1 MLRKI
6 IVICTVLFA
15 VRLALTSQ
23 TMLPPDGL
31 VPGWTKSEPA
41 KEFGRGDLFDYI
53 DGGAE
58 IFLEFGFDKLLVQ
71 SYKNGASELVL
82 EVYQME
88 SPDSALGIY
97 LMKCGLET
105 PVEGIPDRNSGDK
118 TQFTILKGRSF
129 IHINNMDG
137 GDSLLPA
144 MVGLARGLLRA
155 IPPEKTSVIFD
166 QFPQEGRVKGSERLI
181 RGPYALESIFTFGQ
195 GDVFKLGGKIFALA
209 ADYQDKSM
217 GISTRLVINYPDEA
231 SASAALQNLLANLD
245 PYLKVLEKGEMGLVF
260 LDYSKRFGIV
270 ERSGSRLDVRIA
282 LSAKP
287 KLS

>member
-82 EVYQME
+82 EIYQME

-118 TQFTILKGRSF
+118 TQLTILKGRAF
-129 IHINNMDG
+129 IHVNNMDG

-144 MVGLARGLLRA
+144 MVGLARGLLQA
-155 IPPEKTSVIFD
+155 IPLEKTSVIFD
-166 QFPQEGRVKGSERLI
+166 QLPEKDRIKGSERII
-181 RGPYALESIFTFGQ
+181 RGAYALESIFTFGQ
-195 GDVFKLGGKIFALA
+195 GDVLKLGGKIFALA
-209 ADYQDKSM
+209 ADYQDKSA
-217 GISTRLVINYPDEA
+217 GFSTRLVINYPDET
-231 SASAALQNLLANLD
+231 AATAAFQNLLANLD
-245 PYLKVLEKGEMGLVF
+245 PYLKVLEKGERGLVF
-260 LDYSKRFGIV
+260 QDYSKKFGIV
-270 ERSGSRLDVRIA
+270 KRTGWRLDIRIA

>member
-6 IVICTVLFA
+6 IVLSLLLFA
-15 VRLALTSQ
+15 ARLALSSQ
-23 TMLPPDGL
+23 TVLPPDNL
-31 VPGWTKSEPA
+31 VPGWTKAEPA

-82 EVYQME
+82 EIYQME

-105 PVEGIPDRNSGDK
+105 PVEGIPDRNSGDN

-129 IHINNMDG
+129 IHVNNMEG
-137 GDSLLPA
+137 GDSLLA
-144 MVGLARGLLRA
+144 DMVGLASGLLKS
-155 IPPEKTSVIFD
+155 IPQEKTSVIFD
-166 QFPQEGRVKGSERLI
+166 QLPQEGRVRGSERLI
-181 RGPYALESIFTFGQ
+181 RGPYALESIFTFGE
-195 GDVFKLGGKIFALA
+195 GDVFKLGGKIFAVA

-231 SASAALQNLLANLD
+231 SASAAYQNLLANLD
-245 PYLKVLEKGEMGLVF
+245 PYLRVLEKGERGLVF
-260 LDYSKRFGIV
+260 LDYSKEFGIV
-270 ERSGSRLDVRIA
+270 ERSGSRLDARLA

>member
-1 MLRKI
+1 VLRKI
-6 IVICTVLFA
+6 IVFCFVLLA
-15 VRLALTSQ
+15 VRLALSSQ
-23 TMLPPDGL
+23 TVLPPDGL
-31 VPGWTKSEPA
+31 VPGWARSEPA
-41 KEFGRGDLFDYI
+41 KEFRRGDLFDYI

-88 SPDSALGIY
+88 NPDSALGIY

-105 PVEGIPDRNSGDK
+105 PIGGIPDRNSGDK

-137 GDSLLPA
+137 GDSLLPS
-144 MVGLARGLLRA
+144 MVGLAQGLLKA
-155 IPPEKTSVIFD
+155 IPQEKTSVILD
-166 QFPQEGRVKGSERLI
+166 QLPQEGRVKNSERLI
-181 RGPYALESIFTFGQ
+181 RGPYALESIFTFGR

-209 ADYQDKSM
+209 ADYQDKSLA
-217 GISTRLVINYPDEA
+217 ISTRLVINYPDET
-231 SASAALQNLLANLD
+231 SASAAFQNLLDNLD
-245 PYLKVLEKGEMGLVF
+245 PYLRVLEKGERGLVF
-260 LDYSKRFGIV
+260 LDYRKKFGMV
-270 ERSGSRLDVRIA
+270 ERTGSRLDARIS